1 MNLPRFIDFIQC
13 DSKRKLLMVF
23 RMDTLEAFV
32 NDFLD
37 GKLKPYLKSEP
48 IPESND
54 EPVKVRHVDFKM

>member
-1 MNLPRFIDFIQC
+1 
-13 DSKRKLLMVF
+13 MVF